1 MAKYNVYVTRLI
13 PVEGLTLLRET
24 CNVEINPEDRPLT
37 REELLRNVKGRDGVI
52 TLLTD
57 RIDGEVMDAAKGI
70 KGFANYAVGFDNL
83 DLKAAT
89 ERKIPLSNTPGVL
102 TLATAEMA
110 WALLF
115 AVARRLIESEKVM
128 RSGAWQGW
136 GPLQFIG
143 GDVTGKTLGIVGAGR
158 IGTAMALMSKGFA
171 MKVLYADEV
180 ANPALEKELGARK
193 VPFEELLRESDF
205 VSVHVPLMPSTR
217 HLFNAKTLALMKP
230 TATLVNIARGGI
242 VDDAALAQALRER
255 RIAAAGLDVFEGEP
269 QVHPGLLEVPNV
281 VLTPHIASA
290 TVGTRLAMANLAA
303 DNLIAFFDGRG
314 PLTPVNTPA
323 VRTITPSI

>member
-37 REELLRNVKGRDGVI
+37 KEELLRNVKGRDGVI

-57 RIDGEVMDAAKGI
+57 RIDGEVMDAAKGVR
-70 KGFANYAVGFDNL
+70 GFANYAVGFDNL
-83 DLKAAT
+83 DVKAAT

-136 GPLQFIG
+136 GPMQFIG
-143 GDVTGKTLGIVGAGR
+143 GDVTGKALGIVGAGR

-180 ANPALEKELGARK
+180 ANPVLERELGARK

-205 VSVHVPLMPSTR
+205 VSVHVPLMPATR
-217 HLFNAKTLALMKP
+217 HLFNAKTLAMMKP
-230 TATLVNIARGGI
+230 TAYLVNTSRGPVIHEAELVEALRKNVIAG
-242 VDDAALAQALRER
+242 AAL
-255 RIAAAGLDVFEGEP
+255 DVYEFEP
-269 QVHPGLLEVPNV
+269 KMVPGLAELTNV
-281 VLTPHIASA
+281 VIAPHTASA
-290 TVGTRLAMANLAA
+290 TRSSRSGMSVKAATNLLAMLKGERPPDCLNPG
-303 DNLIAFFDGRG
+303 IYG
-314 PLTPVNTPA
+314 
-323 VRTITPSI
+323 

>member
-1 MAKYNVYVTRLI
+1 MAKFNVYVTRLI
-13 PVEGLTLLRET
+13 PVEGLTLLREA

-37 REELLRNVKGRDGVI
+37 REELLRNVRGRDGVI

-83 DLKAAT
+83 DVRAAT

-128 RSGAWQGW
+128 RSGTWPGW
-136 GPLQFIG
+136 GPMQFIG

-171 MKVLYADEV
+171 MRVLYTDEV
-180 ANPALEKELGARK
+180 ANPVLEKELGARK
-193 VPFEELLRESDF
+193 VPFEELLQESDF

-217 HLFNAKTLALMKP
+217 HLFNARTLALMKP
-230 TATLVNIARGGI
+230 TAYLINTSRGPVIHEAELVEALRRNVIAG
-242 VDDAALAQALRER
+242 AAL
-255 RIAAAGLDVFEGEP
+255 DVYEFEP
-269 QVHPGLLEVPNV
+269 KMVPGLAELTNV
-281 VLTPHIASA
+281 VLAPHTASA
-290 TVGTRLAMANLAA
+290 TRSSRSGMSIKAATNLLAML
-303 DNLIAFFDGRG
+303 RG
-314 PLTPVNTPA
+314 ERPPDCLNPE
-323 VRTITPSI
+323 IYG

>member
-1 MAKYNVYVTRLI
+1 MAKFNVYVTRLI
-13 PVEGLTLLRET
+13 PVEGLTLLREA

-37 REELLRNVKGRDGVI
+37 REELLKNVRGRDGVI

-57 RIDGEVMDAAKGI
+57 RIDGEVMDTARGI

-83 DLKAAT
+83 DVKAAT

-110 WALLF
+110 WTLLF
-115 AVARRLIESEKVM
+115 AVARRLIESDRVM
-128 RSGAWQGW
+128 RSGTWPGW
-136 GPLQFIG
+136 GPMQFIG

-171 MKVLYADEV
+171 MRVLYTDEV
-180 ANPALEKELGARK
+180 ANPVLEKDLGARK

-205 VSVHVPLMPSTR
+205 VSVHVPLMPATR

-230 TATLVNIARGGI
+230 TAYLINTSRGPVIHEAELVEALRRGVIAG
-242 VDDAALAQALRER
+242 AAL
-255 RIAAAGLDVFEGEP
+255 DVYEFEP
-269 QVHPGLLEVPNV
+269 KMVPGLAELPNA
-281 VLTPHIASA
+281 VLAPHTASA
-290 TVGTRLAMANLAA
+290 TRSSRSGMSVKAATNLLAML
-303 DNLIAFFDGRG
+303 RG
-314 PLTPVNTPA
+314 ERPPDCLNPE
-323 VRTITPSI
+323 IYG

>member
-1 MAKYNVYVTRLI
+1 MAKFNVYVTRLI
-13 PVEGLTLLRET
+13 PVEGLTLLREA

-37 REELLRNVKGRDGVI
+37 REELLQNVRGRDGVI

-83 DLKAAT
+83 DVKAAT

-110 WALLF
+110 WTLLF
-115 AVARRLIESEKVM
+115 AVARRLIESDKVM
-128 RSGAWQGW
+128 RSGTWPGW
-136 GPLQFIG
+136 GPMQFIG
-143 GDVTGKTLGIVGAGR
+143 GDVTGKTLGVVGAGR

-171 MKVLYADEV
+171 MRVLYTDEV
-180 ANPALEKELGARK
+180 ANPVLEKDLGARK

-205 VSVHVPLMPSTR
+205 VSVHVPLMPATR

-230 TATLVNIARGGI
+230 TAYLINTSRGPVIHEAELVEALRGNVIAG
-242 VDDAALAQALRER
+242 AAL
-255 RIAAAGLDVFEGEP
+255 DVYEFEP
-269 QVHPGLLEVPNV
+269 KMVPGLAELPNA
-281 VLTPHIASA
+281 VLAPHTASA
-290 TVGTRLAMANLAA
+290 TRSSRSGMSVKAATNLLAML
-303 DNLIAFFDGRG
+303 RG
-314 PLTPVNTPA
+314 ERPPDCLNPE
-323 VRTITPSI
+323 IYG